1 MTELKFSPKPNP
13 YQIKVRDELGA
24 MLERADQR
32 RADEDAMSLDEW
44 TALNA
49 PNWEDTSIGDGE
61 ELARTFSAAQRR
73 SAAKSGAS
81 LPDGS
86 YPIFNLTDAMNALR
100 RIGTGKA
107 SKATILAHIRKR
119 ARQLG
124 FKAPG
129 MAGAPS

>member
-13 YQIKVRDELGA
+13 YQIRVKDELGT
-24 MLERADQR
+24 MLAREDQR
-32 RADEDAMSLDEW
+32 RTDEDAMSLEEW
-44 TALNA
+44 TAANS
-49 PNWEDTSIGDGE
+49 PNWEDDSFGE
-61 ELARTFSAAQRR
+61 ELARTFDAATRR
-73 SAAKSGAS
+73 RAAKSGAALS
-81 LPDGS
+81 DGS
-86 YPIFNLTDAMNALR
+86 YPIFNATDAMNALR

-129 MAGAPS
+129 SAGASS